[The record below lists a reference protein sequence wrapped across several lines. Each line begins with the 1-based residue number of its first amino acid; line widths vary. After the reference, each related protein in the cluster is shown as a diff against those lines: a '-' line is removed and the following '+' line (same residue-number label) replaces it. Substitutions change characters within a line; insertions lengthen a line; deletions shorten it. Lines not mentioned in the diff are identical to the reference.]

1 MKFFNHT
8 FLIKFFNHTYYV
20 YIISIYTLNLFF
32 FENGKNFI
40 NKYKEYKKYI
50 QGNEPN
56 STRTPLGTR
65 KNSSLGKP
73 RQQQTE
79 PHTQKN

>member
-1 MKFFNHT
+1 MVHPSEH
-8 FLIKFFNHTYYV
+8 LISLLEQSGFGEV
-20 YIISIYTLNLFF
+20 IFF
-32 FENGKNFI
+32 FENGKIFI